1 MTDACTQSL
10 RMSFAARF
18 AMIMILGLAA
28 FAAQADSASQAAR
41 EPACQARDFE
51 GSGFLVCRWR
61 PGAEDLRLDW
71 TDASGV
77 PLRGFDKL
85 EHTLGPAAA
94 RVRFAMNAGM
104 FENDGHPLGL
114 FVADGRTLSPLN
126 RFHGFGNFY
135 LKPNGVFSVT
145 ADGRAR
151 IDTTDAFASAA
162 RKPVWATQSGPMLV
176 VDGEL
181 HPAIQPDGPSRL
193 VRNGVGGD
201 AEGSAYFVISQSPVS
216 FGKLAR
222 LFRDDLH
229 CPNALFLD
237 GTVSS
242 LWAPALHRRDSDRL
256 IGPIVTVLDRT
267 GQIPQDR

>member
-1 MTDACTQSL
+1 MTDVRTQCVGMGS
-10 RMSFAARF
+10 AARIV
-18 AMIMILGLAA
+18 MILLLGLAVLA
-28 FAAQADSASQAAR
+28 GQADSAGSAAH
-41 EPACQARDFE
+41 EPACQSRDFD
-51 GSGFLVCRWR
+51 GASFLVCRWT

-71 TDASGV
+71 TDAAGA

-85 EHTLGPAAA
+85 EQALGPAAA

-104 FENDGHPLGL
+104 FEDDGHPLGL
-114 FVADGRTLSPLN
+114 FVADGQTLSPLN
-126 RFHGFGNFY
+126 LASGFGNFY
-135 LKPNGVFSVT
+135 LKPNGVFSVA
-145 ADGRAR
+145 ADGHAR
-151 IDTTDAFASAA
+151 VETTDAFVAA
-162 RKPVWATQSGPMLV
+162 FRKTTWATQSGPTLV

-193 VRNGVGGD
+193 IRNGVGVD
-201 AEGSAYFVISQSPVS
+201 EAGSAYFVISQSPVS

-242 LWAPALHRRDSDRL
+242 LWAPALHRRDESHV
-256 IGPIVTVLDRT
+256 IGPIVTVLDR
-267 GQIPQDR
+267 GP

>member
-1 MTDACTQSL
+1 MRERSVWG
-10 RMSFAARF
+10 MGYIAR
-18 AMIMILGLAA
+18 IVMILVLGLTA
-28 FAAQADSASQAAR
+28 FAGQADSAGLAVR
-41 EPACQARDFE
+41 EPACQSHDFD
-51 GSGFLVCRWR
+51 GASFLICQWT

-71 TDASGV
+71 TDAAGA

-85 EHTLGPAAA
+85 ERALGPAAA

-104 FENDGHPLGL
+104 FEEDGHPLGL
-114 FVADGRTLSPLN
+114 FIADGRTLSPLN

-135 LKPNGVFSVT
+135 LKPNGVFSVS

-151 IDTTDAFASAA
+151 VETTKGFASAS
-162 RKPVWATQSGPMLV
+162 RKTAWATQSGPMLV

-181 HPAIQPDGPSRL
+181 HPAIQPDGQSRL
-193 VRNGVGGD
+193 MRNGVGVN

-242 LWAPALHRRDSDRL
+242 LWAPALHRRDDARL
-256 IGPIVTVLDRT
+256 IGPIVTVLDRAE
-267 GQIPQDR
+267 